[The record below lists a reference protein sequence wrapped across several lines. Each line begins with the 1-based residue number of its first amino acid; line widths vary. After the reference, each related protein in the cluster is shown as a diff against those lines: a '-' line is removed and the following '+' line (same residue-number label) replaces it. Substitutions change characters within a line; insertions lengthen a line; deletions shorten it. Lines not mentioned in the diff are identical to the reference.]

1 MSNVSR
7 AETVEKVQAQVFISP
22 LILPVNYAAVESSNK
37 GLGIRI
43 GATFEGRPPV
53 NTQIISEHPISCS
66 GYL

>member
-37 GLGIRI
+37 GLQIR
-43 GATFEGRPPV
+43 T
-53 NTQIISEHPISCS
+53 
-66 GYL
+66 